1 MNLNARVPAAAAL
14 FASLGLLLGCAQ
26 LKARDQINKGVG
38 SFKNAQYEEAIG
50 HFQEAIRLDPKLP
63 QAKLYLGTAYSYLV
77 VPNATDDANMKTAN
91 NAINIFKEYL
101 ADHPG
106 DKNSL
111 QQLASI
117 YRNIK
122 QPVVSK
128 QYELQVIQVDP
139 KDAEA
144 HYSIG
149 AADFTESYNNAVKI
163 LGEDGLKD
171 NGDGNPK
178 MSKGAC
184 AKIKAANTALVAD
197 GINHLDQAIQLRND
211 YDDALSYLNL
221 TYRRKADVDCGDVAA
236 QKADIAK
243 ADDYIKQAMG
253 ARANNEKKKEEK
265 ASHGGVTSGE

>member
-1 MNLNARVPAAAAL
+1 MNLNARVPAAAVL

-26 LKARDQINKGVG
+26 LKARDQINKGVAN
-38 SFKNAQYEEAIG
+38 FKNAQYEQAIG
-50 HFQEAIRLDPKLP
+50 NFQEAIRLDPKLP

-77 VPNATDDANMKTAN
+77 VPNTTDDANLKTAN
-91 NAINIFKEYL
+91 SAIAIFKEYL
-101 ADHPG
+101 AANPG

-122 QPVVSK
+122 QPAISK
-128 QYELQVIQVDP
+128 QYELQVIQADP

-149 AADFTESYNNAVKI
+149 AADFTEAYNNAVKI

-178 MSKGAC
+178 MSKAAC
-184 AKIKAANTALVAD
+184 AKMKAANTALVTD
-197 GINHLDQAIQLRND
+197 GISHLDQAVQLRTD

-221 TYRRKADVDCGDVAA
+221 TYRRKADVDCGDPAA
-236 QKADIAK
+236 QKQDVTMADN
-243 ADDYIKQAMG
+243 DMKQAMG

-265 ASHGGVTSGE
+265 AAHGVVSGE